1 MSASFIIR
9 SRFSFW
15 TLDIHPVLNIIYVQL
30 SKTCGEEEMSNLSTH
45 VLDMMAARRLDKT
58 TAAQLLDVVWSVD
71 GRDQRVQRWL

>member
-1 MSASFIIR
+1 MS
-9 SRFSFW
+9 
-15 TLDIHPVLNIIYVQL
+15 DL
-30 SKTCGEEEMSNLSTH
+30 SMH